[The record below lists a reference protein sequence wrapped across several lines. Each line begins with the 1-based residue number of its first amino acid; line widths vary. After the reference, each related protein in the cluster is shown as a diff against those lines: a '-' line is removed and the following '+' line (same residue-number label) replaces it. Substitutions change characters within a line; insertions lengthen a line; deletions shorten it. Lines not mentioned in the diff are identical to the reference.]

1 MSLGREY
8 RKLWAGNTAANFG
21 DGVSFVAIPLLA
33 TAFTSAPAL
42 IAGLS
47 LVYSVV
53 RLLVVLPV
61 GVYVDRLDRRSIL
74 WAANAVRGLVLIV
87 LAGVV
92 ATGNGSLSA
101 LYVAF
106 AVIGILETA
115 ADNAALSILP
125 TVVSPEQLDTA
136 NGQISAAQLIA
147 DEFVGPPMGGLLFA
161 AAIAL
166 PVAVTGGLYAVAA
179 LFFLGLRRTD
189 RTFVGASARRS
200 LFREAVAGGTW
211 LRGHRLLAGLA
222 IVGGL
227 ASVAYMMPFSILVLY
242 SQKTLGL
249 DSFGYGILLATSAVG
264 GLIGSFAAAPLRA
277 RVGYTATITG
287 SLALGAVTLAGMS
300 LTDIPWIAALLL
312 AAYILHAV
320 VWGIGVNSLRQR
332 LVPETLRGRVNA
344 FSKLL
349 GLIGLAVGAGVGGL
363 LASTFGLAA
372 PFVAG
377 GAVFAVCAVTVWPL
391 LRNWEHGQTRT
402 LQ

>member
-8 RKLWAGNTAANFG
+8 RKLWAGNAASNFG

-42 IAGLS
+42 IAGLP

-74 WAANAVRGLVLIV
+74 WAANAVRGFVLIV

-92 ATGNGSLSA
+92 ATGNGSLPA

-106 AVIGILETA
+106 ALIGILETA

-125 TVVSPEQLDTA
+125 TVVSPEHLDTA
-136 NGQISAAQLIA
+136 NGQVSAAQLIA
-147 DEFVGPPMGGLLFA
+147 DEFVGPPLGGLLFA
-161 AAIAL
+161 VAIAL
-166 PVAVTGGLYAVAA
+166 PVAVTGGLYAASA

-222 IVGGL
+222 VVGGL

-242 SQKTLGL
+242 SQETLGL

-264 GLIGSFAAAPLRA
+264 GLIGSFTAAPLRA

-287 SLALGAVTLAGMS
+287 SLALGAITLAGMS

-312 AAYILHAV
+312 AAYIFHAV

-349 GLIGLAVGAGVGGL
+349 GLIGLAFGAGVGGL

-377 GAVFAVCAVTVWPL
+377 AAVFAVCAVTVRPL
-391 LRNWEHGQTRT
+391 LRAWEHGQTR
-402 LQ
+402 